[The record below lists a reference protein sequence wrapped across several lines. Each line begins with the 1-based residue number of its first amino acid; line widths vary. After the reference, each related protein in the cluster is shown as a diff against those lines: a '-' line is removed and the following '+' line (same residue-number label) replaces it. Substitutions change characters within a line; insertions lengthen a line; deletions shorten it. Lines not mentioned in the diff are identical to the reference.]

1 MMIPIEEMTHKE
13 LLLHQRQRTTDVAMT
28 SSSSSSS
35 PAAALPSPATSA
47 IENSLRRFSEMQS
60 GRTKLED
67 VDVDVDVVVDHKII
81 PSHCRRHRRMITFD
95 AAKPSEASAS
105 TSASKASALSSLK
118 RSRPSSTKT
127 TTTDNSNKSCCSSSF
142 DMSTFEQASNEV
154 QDSLWFPMIEWP
166 TTSGDDDSND
176 DDDDD
181 DDDYGDDDDTG
192 TGVNSLSRSRKRI
205 CRGLVRSSS
214 TIDLSSFLVGTRT
227 AVAVTAASRCRRSS
241 C

>member
-1 MMIPIEEMTHKE
+1 M
-13 LLLHQRQRTTDVAMT
+13 A
-28 SSSSSSS
+28 SSSLSSSS
-35 PAAALPSPATSA
+35 PSPSPSPATAA
-47 IENSLRRFSEMQS
+47 IENSLRRFSDMQS
-60 GRTKLED
+60 GRTELED
-67 VDVDVDVVVDHKII
+67 VDVVVVADHKDHKII
-81 PSHCRRHRRMITFD
+81 PRHRRMITFD
-95 AAKPSEASAS
+95 AAKSSAS
-105 TSASKASALSSLK
+105 TSKALALPPLK
-118 RSRPSSTKT
+118 RSRPPSSSTT
-127 TTTDNSNKSCCSSSF
+127 TITNKSCCSSF

-154 QDSLWFPMIEWP
+154 QDSLRFPMIEWP

-214 TIDLSSFLVGTRT
+214 TIDLSSFLASTRT
-227 AVAVTAASRCRRSS
+227 VAVAATSCCRRSS

>member
-95 AAKPSEASAS
+95 AAKSSAS
-105 TSASKASALSSLK
+105 TSKALALPPLK
-118 RSRPSSTKT
+118 RSRPPSSSTT
-127 TTTDNSNKSCCSSSF
+127 TITNKSCCSSF

-154 QDSLWFPMIEWP
+154 QDSLRFPMIEWP

-214 TIDLSSFLVGTRT
+214 TIDLSSFLASTRT
-227 AVAVTAASRCRRSS
+227 VAVAATSCCRRSS

>member
-154 QDSLWFPMIEWP
+154 QDSLRFPMIEWP
-166 TTSGDDDSND
+166 TTSDDDDDSND
-176 DDDDD
+176 DDDDK
-181 DDDYGDDDDTG
+181 G
-192 TGVNSLSRSRKRI
+192 TGFAGVRGSSLSRSRKRV